1 MKFKTKVKR
10 EEVIE
15 IEINFPAFFK
25 SAAYNVKVISEKKAI
40 WVINNVDIQTLL
52 DPSFH
57 VFGNTMFEPSTPE
70 EFNAALEA
78 AINHINELNK

>member
-1 MKFKTKVKR
+1 MKFKTKVNR

-25 SAAYNVKVISEKKAI
+25 SAAHNVKVFSEKEAI
-40 WVINNVDIQTLL
+40 WVTNNVDIQTSL

-78 AINHINELNK
+78 AINHVNELNK